1 MSQHRSQGFLASSR
15 VLGAERAACSS
26 HGCHSGH
33 SVQQTTSTVLGHGW
47 GARAP
52 PAAPKSS
59 PCSRFGDVL
68 PGPRGA
74 RHQLHEPSAKWG
86 LVNSLQPLNVS
97 ELSKTVTTCPAF
109 MQTAISTLV

>member
-15 VLGAERAACSS
+15 VLGAEQAACSS

-68 PGPRGA
+68 QGHAEPGT
-74 RHQLHEPSAKWG
+74 SST
-86 LVNSLQPLNVS
+86 N
-97 ELSKTVTTCPAF
+97 PAPNGVWL
-109 MQTAISTLV
+109 THCNL